1 LLQVLL
7 ARVWARF
14 GRARGLSAMAPKPT
28 LSRLKR
34 VLRAAA
40 WSGVVASFP
49 IWAAAF
55 LVAPFLSLAGEQ
67 RVAIAALLIFLADV
81 VFWAGA
87 LYLGSDVI
95 ARFRPPKVRTG
106 KSFAGRRVVVIGAT
120 GRLGEAVAR
129 AVKREGGTPLL
140 LARDEA
146 RVRALAAAMELDD
159 SQAAAVDV
167 VAPDALRAA
176 AAALRGVGTID
187 HVVCAT
193 GMEACKPLADHSDA
207 EVLRSV
213 EVDLLGPIH
222 VARAFLP
229 VVDERGIVA
238 LFGGFA
244 DGGVALPYYSVD
256 VAARA
261 GLAGF
266 CAATNR
272 ELELEGLG
280 PRLCYVCPAPVDS
293 EPQRPYVASWRKLGT
308 RPVPPAKVADFVLG
322 VLLARRTTAIMG
334 WTAWLLA
341 WLQGT
346 FPWLGHVIVMRAM
359 GQVVRAREPSDAE
372 RK

>member
-1 LLQVLL
+1 
-7 ARVWARF
+7 
-14 GRARGLSAMAPKPT
+14 MAPKTAP
-28 LSRLKR
+28 SRLKR
-34 VLRAAA
+34 VLRAVA
-40 WSGVVASFP
+40 WSGVLASFP

-55 LVAPFLSLAGEQ
+55 LVAPFLPLPGEQ
-67 RVAIAALLIFLADV
+67 RAGVALFIIFVADV

-87 LYLGSDVI
+87 LYLGSDVV

-146 RVRALAAAMELDD
+146 RVRALAAALELDER
-159 SQAAAVDV
+159 QTAAVDV
-167 VAPDALRAA
+167 VAPDTLRAA
-176 AAALRGVGTID
+176 AAALRSAGTID

-193 GMEACKPLADHSDA
+193 GMEACKPLAEHSDA

-229 VVDERGIVA
+229 VVEERGIVA

-293 EPQRPYVASWRKLGT
+293 DAQRPYVASWSKLGT
-308 RPVPPAKVADFVLG
+308 RSVPAAKVADFVLG

-346 FPWLGHVIVMRAM
+346 FPWLGHVIVVRAM
-359 GQVVRAREPSDAE
+359 GQAVRARGDSSDTHEP
-372 RK
+372 